1 MPRQFRKTRKF
12 IPLPITDLNRAPQ
25 KGADSNL
32 HRYKK
37 TRKRRRFVGGHK
49 EIIIAPSRTFDL
61 QQINIINKNIIYSIT
76 INGCIYYFLGQNKK
90 YLLVLIN
97 DEYYMLKLDE
107 SHKDIDMTLLE
118 DIKQQLPINDVMK
131 KRSLIKYLRRTD
143 ILYFRYDVCHKS
155 LDLRRAQAKVLELT
169 RILQTKCPNLSL
181 HLDYIYNMHPPNN
194 RFVLWGTIYPNPY
207 LLVLCLYNEHGCISS
222 ISINLEDESI
232 NIGSVTDSKFEGK
245 KYNKLLRCVIILIS
259 VLLPLHISRIISGAL
274 NPISAYLLLTYFG
287 GIIPP
292 PAIESGNTNFFRFLE
307 TNSISITPE
316 TDYKELCKEFEKTN
330 GEFEL
335 VVYIELTQENIANAE
350 RKFHAILDEILCS

>member
-37 TRKRRRFVGGHK
+37 TRKRRRFVGGYK

-118 DIKQQLPINDVMK
+118 DIKQQLPINDVRT
-131 KRSLIKYLRRTD
+131 KRSLIKYLRRID
-143 ILYFRYDVCHKS
+143 ILYFKYDVCDKS
-155 LDLRRAQAKVLELT
+155 LYLEHAQSKVSELT
-169 RILQTKCPNLSL
+169 GILQTKCPNLSL

-194 RFVLWGTIYPNPY
+194 RFAIRVRNPY
-207 LLVLCLYNEHGCISS
+207 LLILCLYNEHGCISS
-222 ISINLEDESI
+222 ISINFEDESI
-232 NIGSVTDSKFEGK
+232 NIDSVTDSNFEGK

-259 VLLPLHISRIISGAL
+259 VLLPQRITLINSTTI
-274 NPISAYLLLTYFG
+274 NPISAYLLIKYFG
-287 GIIPP
+287 GIIPDRE
-292 PAIESGNTNFFRFLE
+292 IEGVNSEFFNFLE
-307 TNSISITPE
+307 QEQITITPE
-316 TDYKELCKEFEKTN
+316 TDYKELFEK
-330 GEFEL
+330 FEETFGYFTL
-335 VVYIELTQENIANAE
+335 IVYIELTPENIANAE
-350 RKFHAILDEILCS
+350 VKFQTILDEILCD

>member
-25 KGADSNL
+25 KGADSNV

-49 EIIIAPSRTFDL
+49 EIIIAPSLTFDL
-61 QQINIINKNIIYSIT
+61 HQINIINKNIIYSIT

-118 DIKQQLPINDVMK
+118 DIKQQLPINDVRT
-131 KRSLIKYLRRTD
+131 KRSLIKYLRRID
-143 ILYFRYDVCHKS
+143 ILYFKYDVCHKN
-155 LDLRRAQAKVLELT
+155 LDLRPAQAKVLELT
-169 RILQTKCPNLSL
+169 GILQTKCPNLSL

-194 RFVLWGTIYPNPY
+194 RFAIRVRNPY
-207 LLVLCLYNEHGCISS
+207 LLILCLYNEHGCISS
-222 ISINLEDESI
+222 ISINFEDESI
-232 NIGSVTDSKFEGK
+232 NIDSVTDSNFEGK
-245 KYNKLLRCVIILIS
+245 KYNKLLRSVVILIS
-259 VLLPLHISRIISGAL
+259 VLLPVHISRIISVAI
-274 NPISAYLLLTYFG
+274 NPISAYLLITYFG

-292 PAIESGNTNFFRFLE
+292 PDIVPDNIEFFTFLQE
-307 TNSISITPE
+307 SHITITPE
-316 TDYKELCKEFEKTN
+316 TDYKELFKEFEKTN
-330 GEFEL
+330 REFEL
-335 VVYIELTQENIANAE
+335 VVYIELTPKNIANAE
-350 RKFHAILDEILCS
+350 VKFQTILDEILCD